1 MKTYLFIILLLFGII
16 SFFGITENIN
26 YLLLPPVV
34 ISLVPVSI
42 LILEY
47 NTKFLESLSVFMSL
61 MLISSIILL
70 LIVNTM
76 RTFIDKTPE
85 LSSQITYN
93 IKYMENNQIIVED
106 NNKLRIIDSEN
117 LYNNCLNIKCK
128 FITVDTYIYRPVNKK
143 LAKNIFGEKLDILNI
158 K

>member
-1 MKTYLFIILLLFGII
+1 MKRYLFKILLLFSVI

-26 YLLLPPVV
+26 YLLLLPVV
-34 ISLVPVSI
+34 ISLAAVLI
-42 LILEY
+42 MILEY
-47 NTKFLESLSVFMSL
+47 NTKFLDSLGVFMAL
-61 MLISSIILL
+61 ILISSIILL

-128 FITVDTYIYRPVNKK
+128 FIIVDTYIYRPVNKK
-143 LAKNIFGEKLDILNI
+143 LAKNIFGEKIDILNI

>member
-26 YLLLPPVV
+26 YLLLLPVV
-34 ISLVPVSI
+34 ISLVPVLI

-76 RTFIDKTPE
+76 RTFVDKTPE
-85 LSSQITYN
+85 LLSQITYN
-93 IKYMENNQIIVED
+93 IKYMENNQIIVEN
-106 NNKLRIIDSEN
+106 NNKLSIIDSEN

-128 FITVDTYIYRPVNKK
+128 FIIVDTYIYRPVNKK
-143 LAKNIFGEKLDILNI
+143 LAKNIFDEKLDILNI